1 MLVTIEKLA
10 PTGEGITRT
19 SDGVGFIAGAL
30 PGEEVEAEIRE
41 LKKNFWRGEALQI
54 HKPSPQRVTC
64 PHASCAGCD
73 WAYFDQSAALTAK
86 LSLFL
91 ETMERIG
98 SQPPEIF
105 GPLPAEG
112 SPARYRLRS

>member
-1 MLVTIEKLA
+1 MRVTIEKLA

-19 SDGVGFIAGAL
+19 SDGVGFIPGVL

-41 LKKNFWRGEALQI
+41 LKKNFWRGEALEI
-54 HKPSPQRVTC
+54 GKSSPQRLSG

-73 WAYFDQSAALTAK
+73 WAYFERDAALQAK
-86 LSLFL
+86 RSLFL

-98 SQPPEIF
+98 GQAPEVF
-105 GPLPAEG
+105 GSLPVES
-112 SPARYRLRS
+112 SPARYRI